1 MAFSKN
7 FNELFIKPDIESEE
21 WDSKMFDYG
30 LAQDVENLTKH
41 LESANEIYLEE
52 KQIYTAINSFTLD
65 TDGDN
70 EEESMRLIDGLK
82 DNELVEDSEVTKST
96 LVIKTTN
103 GDIKVWKL
111 SEIIPELKMEDSDL
125 TTENRKGKCHE
136 KSIKIANS
144 LGEIKSDVVTGYIF
158 GYSDKAVR
166 SWCENNMGILG
177 RVVNVEDGF
186 ADNPLHR
193 YRCILRRNAKPLS
206 RIDSK
211 TIKEDSKVLN
221 KFYKLGSFNIKEY
234 LLFRDEIMKD
244 FEKNKEIIENER

>member
-21 WDSKMFDYG
+21 WDSKIFDYG

-41 LESANEIYLEE
+41 LESANELYLEE

-158 GYSDKAVR
+158 GYSDKAKYLH
-166 SWCENNMGILG
+166 SW
-177 RVVNVEDGF
+177 VEFNHYGKDMVIDYTLNALMNKEG
-186 ADNPLHR
+186 
-193 YRCILRRNAKPLS
+193 YYMIQNAKPLS

-211 TIKEDSKVLN
+211 TIKEDSKILN
-221 KFYKLGSFNIKEY
+221 KFDKLGSFNIKEY